1 MTGSLDPEDWGA
13 FRALCH
19 TAVDDIVDW
28 WEGVRD
34 RPVWQPMPEA
44 AKVALIGPPPRSG
57 QDPQDVYRRFVEL
70 MLPYPNGNT
79 HPGFMGWVHG
89 SGTPIGALAE
99 FLAGALNANL
109 GGREHA
115 AVYVERQVIDWA
127 RQLFRLPDT
136 ASGILVNGTSM
147 ATVLALAAARQAYA
161 GGDVRREGLQERAPG
176 SSATLRA
183 RRMAA
188 WRKRSSSWALGAT
201 VCVSCLPMPS
211 TPWT

>member
-19 TAVDDIVDW
+19 TAVDDMVDW
-28 WEGVRD
+28 WEGVRA

-44 AKVALIGPPPRSG
+44 AKAALIGPPPRSG
-57 QDPQDVYRRFVEL
+57 QEPQDVYRRFVEL
-70 MLPYPNGNT
+70 VLPYPNGNT

-115 AVYVERQVIDWA
+115 DVYVERQVIDWA
-127 RQLFRLPDT
+127 RQL
-136 ASGILVNGTSM
+136 
-147 ATVLALAAARQAYA
+147 ALQ
-161 GGDVRREGLQERAPG
+161 VRRY
-176 SSATLRA
+176 
-183 RRMAA
+183 RRGKPLAIGG
-188 WRKRSSSWALGAT
+188 RGRIPVRRLSR
-201 VCVSCLPMPS
+201 
-211 TPWT
+211 PWHSRT